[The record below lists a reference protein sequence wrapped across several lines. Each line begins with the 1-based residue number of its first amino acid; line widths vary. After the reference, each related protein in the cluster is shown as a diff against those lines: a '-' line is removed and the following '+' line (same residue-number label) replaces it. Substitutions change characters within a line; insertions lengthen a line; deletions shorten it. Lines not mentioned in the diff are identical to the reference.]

1 MEYPNLD
8 VREFAQA
15 VANFCNQ
22 SPLPAEVKRLC
33 LRDLS
38 VQLETESN
46 RPCWRNLQN
55 ARRVRR
61 RVRSR
66 GGGFYAESVY
76 PD

>member
-46 RPCWRNLQN
+46 RAMLEEL
-55 ARRVRR
+55 
-61 RVRSR
+61 
-66 GGGFYAESVY
+66 AEREKSEKKGEE
-76 PD
+76 